1 MLVDAGRPP
10 KIVEIGHVPFIRQAF
25 PETTEFYS
33 SWPDALAVRGER
45 GHRLVSLATLPQLAG
60 RLADPALDLIV
71 VHAPAFSPWSGRALV
86 RSLFRRSILTGN
98 IALFRGFAT
107 ELLRRPPAAP
117 VAILDFDD
125 ANTVAR
131 CNLFLLDRATLY
143 FKRELPA
150 DHWLA
155 FAGTLHWRVPTP
167 RFRALKQ
174 NRTRIAKLRPIS
186 LGASPAAVMRME
198 PLPMPCEKTIDVF
211 FAGRLG
217 AAATVRERGVE
228 ELRQLQHE
236 GFAIDVAERALPPDE
251 YLSRCARAYLAWS
264 PQGYGWQCFRTY
276 EAALCGT
283 APLCNRAGIEL
294 HRPFADGV
302 HAIYYNVE
310 PGELARTV
318 KAALSDRERLRRI
331 GAAARE
337 HAIAFHTPTAIAR
350 YVVETTLG
358 AQLRTAPASSAS
370 HK

>member
-1 MLVDAGRPP
+1 MLLDAGRPP
-10 KIVEIGHVPFIRQAF
+10 RIVEIGHVPFIRQAF

-33 SWPDALAVRGER
+33 TWPDALAVRGER
-45 GHRLVSLATLPQLAG
+45 GCHLVSLAILPQLAG

-150 DHWLA
+150 DHWLV

-217 AAATVRERGVE
+217 AAATVRERGFE
-228 ELRQLQHE
+228 SSGNCSGKPLRSMWPNEFCRPTNICRGARVPTSPGRLRGMAGSVSE
-236 GFAIDVAERALPPDE
+236 PMKRRYAARL
-251 YLSRCARAYLAWS
+251 RCATA
-264 PQGYGWQCFRTY
+264 QGSNC
-276 EAALCGT
+276 
-283 APLCNRAGIEL
+283 
-294 HRPFADGV
+294 
-302 HAIYYNVE
+302 
-310 PGELARTV
+310 TV
-318 KAALSDRERLRRI
+318 PWPM
-331 GAAARE
+331 
-337 HAIAFHTPTAIAR
+337 AFTPSITM
-350 YVVETTLG
+350 
-358 AQLRTAPASSAS
+358 
-370 HK
+370 